1 MAASFPAAGAASRPD
16 AVVVGAGLIGAAAV
30 LGLAG
35 WPLALCFA
43 AGVALPA
50 WALFNESGTTCSGRR
65 GPRVPWMRAR
75 RGRVARSVR
84 AHRPAAPTRT
94 RPTKLGAL
102 SDRRDLRLFLR

>member
-1 MAASFPAAGAASRPD
+1 MGLLTLEHSKAAYRADFALHGM
-16 AVVVGAGLIGAAAV
+16 AV
-30 LGLAG
+30 LGLPG
-35 WPLALCFA
+35 WLIALCFA
-43 AGVALPA
+43 AGVALPP

-65 GPRVPWMRAR
+65 GRRVPWMRAR

-102 SDRRDLRLFLR
+102 SDRRDPRLFLR

>member
-1 MAASFPAAGAASRPD
+1 MGLLTLEHSKAAYRADFALHGM
-16 AVVVGAGLIGAAAV
+16 AV

-35 WPLALCFA
+35 WLIALCFT

-50 WALFNESGTTCSGRR
+50 SALFNESGTTCSGRR

-94 RPTKLGAL
+94 RPTELGAL